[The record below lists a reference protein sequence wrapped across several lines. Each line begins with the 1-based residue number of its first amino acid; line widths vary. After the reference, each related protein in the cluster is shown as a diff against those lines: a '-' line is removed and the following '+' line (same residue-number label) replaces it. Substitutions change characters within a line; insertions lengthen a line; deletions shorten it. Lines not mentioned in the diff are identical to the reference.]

1 MYGCESWT
9 KEGWTPKNWCFQI
22 IVLEKTLESP
32 LDCKEIKPV
41 NPKANQSWIFIGRT
55 DAESPILQPPDMK
68 SQLNGKDLD
77 ARKDQREQG
86 KELERM
92 RWLDSI
98 TDSMDTNVSNL
109 RETVEDRGAWCAV
122 IHGVGSQSQT
132 GPDNWSSSVT
142 QWVLKRCLLDEWIS
156 ETNPFYLFD
165 SNGKAVS
172 H

>member
-1 MYGCESWT
+1 
-9 KEGWTPKNWCFQI
+9 
-22 IVLEKTLESP
+22 
-32 LDCKEIKPV
+32 
-41 NPKANQSWIFIGRT
+41 
-55 DAESPILQPPDMK
+55 MK

-77 ARKDQREQG
+77 ARKDQRDQG

-132 GPDNWSSSVT
+132 GPDN
-142 QWVLKRCLLDEWIS
+142 
-156 ETNPFYLFD
+156 
-165 SNGKAVS
+165 
-172 H
+172 